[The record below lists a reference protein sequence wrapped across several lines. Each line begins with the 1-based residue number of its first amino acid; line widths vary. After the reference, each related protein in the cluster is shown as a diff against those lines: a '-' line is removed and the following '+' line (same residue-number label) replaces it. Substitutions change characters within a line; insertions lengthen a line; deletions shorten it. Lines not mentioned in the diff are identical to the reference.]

1 MKSVISMLAAASV
14 AVAALAAPAI
24 AADKGYVGI
33 AMPTK
38 GLDRWNKDG
47 ASMVQQFQE
56 AGYKTDL
63 QYAENEI
70 PAQLSQVENM
80 ITKGVDVL
88 VIAAIDGGSL
98 TAPLANAAAAG
109 IPVIAYDRLILNT
122 PNVDYYA
129 TFDNF
134 KVGVIQGNSLVEG
147 LKSRFPDTKPWN
159 VELFG
164 GSPDDNNAYFFYN
177 GAMSV
182 IQPLIDSGD
191 IVRDHTEA
199 SRISQAVSG
208 RKVTR
213 QTMNILPRIR
223 EVDELLQSRPAL
235 RDRIFEVHPEL
246 SFRALQG
253 STVVDGKRTP
263 AGRRCR
269 RDLLA
274 DVFGSEALAG
284 VEEQIRGTPAR
295 TEDLLDA
302 LACLWS
308 ADRIA
313 RGVHG
318 TVPEPPEHDAE
329 GQVRQHRAVRREAGA
344 LRAHAARAHRD
355 LRKRG
360 RQDRRAKIC
369 DPESAWIHKHRFEAR
384 E

>member
-1 MKSVISMLAAASV
+1 MDDRICIGADGCPGGWICVVSAGDGPLRAVFTPSLGDVVAHPADATV
-14 AVAALAAPAI
+14 AVDMPIGLPDAEHGMEPGIRGRDRAARGLLGHPRSSSVFSAPVRELLA
-24 AADKGYVGI
+24 
-33 AMPTK
+33 
-38 GLDRWNKDG
+38 
-47 ASMVQQFQE
+47 
-56 AGYKTDL
+56 
-63 QYAENEI
+63 
-70 PAQLSQVENM
+70 
-80 ITKGVDVL
+80 
-88 VIAAIDGGSL
+88 
-98 TAPLANAAAAG
+98 
-109 IPVIAYDRLILNT
+109 
-122 PNVDYYA
+122 
-129 TFDNF
+129 
-134 KVGVIQGNSLVEG
+134 
-147 LKSRFPDTKPWN
+147 
-159 VELFG
+159 
-164 GSPDDNNAYFFYN
+164 
-177 GAMSV
+177 
-182 IQPLIDSGD
+182 IDSGD

-269 RDLLA
+269 WDLLA

-318 TVPEPPEHDAE
+318 TVPEPPEHDAT
-329 GQVRQHRAVRREAGA
+329 G
-344 LRAHAARAHRD
+344 LRMS
-355 LRKRG
+355 
-360 RQDRRAKIC
+360 I
-369 DPESAWIHKHRFEAR
+369 SW
-384 E
+384 